1 MPEAQTPF
9 TPTIIRNVYPM
20 RSGRSHTPTNESPRR
35 RRRSHVPMKPV
46 NDAKLSKRRKVIE
59 EFYDTERTYVE
70 GLELIYSHF
79 LTPIIAALETSEP
92 LLDRSSLTSVFSNFI
107 DIWNLHRS
115 FFSSLT
121 ILLTTSVIPSPATDN
136 NYSDPPASLS
146 PLLLSHFPYLS
157 LYNPFVTAF
166 PTAISS
172 LTDLITSPS
181 STRPNPKYSAT
192 FTTYLATQESDPR
205 CGKLKL
211 RDWLLTIVQRCPR
224 YLLLLKDLIACTDE
238 EDPEYTNLTQV
249 QALVSK
255 ITLSLNTSLHTHT
268 QTLALLSLQR
278 ATPNLPFQLIV
289 PGRTLLKRGSLL
301 QIERSV
307 QPREREFLLFSD
319 CLIWLA
325 GEEVERAQWK
335 GDWGISRS
343 GWGADYTE
351 SGPAKAQRSRDK
363 GEEEASVKVQD
374 SRLDTDP
381 REAPPST
388 TRPTGRNAL
397 KKSHH
402 PPLNMIGRRN
412 ASSGGDE
419 RWIYKGRVELVDL
432 EVVVMPAREEG
443 EECRFEI
450 LSPEGSF
457 VLYSGTRKDRDEWCS
472 EIRQAKAQLLSSLNV
487 THPNSTLTSS
497 SSTNHLRRSLQA
509 LPFPPT
515 DERIATYRTDESN
528 GQRAKAKGKEDAQS
542 LERRRAES
550 VSAGEGEGTT
560 VGCVEGVFVLRVL
573 DGFVKHFSS
582 VHNNLFIIPLV
593 QTFFISDSHTQD
605 NSSKPARACDT
616 CYETVFPLID
626 PVPDATPEKTGAIH
640 QQDTDRFPSLS
651 SLPSWLSVPSFPGT
665 STPRSLMAIEREPS
679 PSISYVQDFSA
690 YDQSGNHRRIKPRL
704 QSTRVRS
711 YNQLL
716 ENFEQND
723 HGRSDVM
730 DSRLEEENDSKQ
742 NGCSDTDDDD
752 LDCQSSSRVSING
765 QASSPRKEDTVRRH
779 DRFSSPAVA
788 LHATNVTARTSA
800 VFDDDDLTEDG
811 ASSPIKT
818 NKRFSLVLGGRHREN
833 SGMRG
838 QSEVTVQSGDSRSG
852 AAGTKSELVKSIAAG
867 KLSEILARKKE

>member
-1 MPEAQTPF
+1 
-9 TPTIIRNVYPM
+9 
-20 RSGRSHTPTNESPRR
+20 
-35 RRRSHVPMKPV
+35 
-46 NDAKLSKRRKVIE
+46 
-59 EFYDTERTYVE
+59 
-70 GLELIYSHF
+70 
-79 LTPIIAALETSEP
+79 
-92 LLDRSSLTSVFSNFI
+92 
-107 DIWNLHRS
+107 
-115 FFSSLT
+115 
-121 ILLTTSVIPSPATDN
+121 
-136 NYSDPPASLS
+136 
-146 PLLLSHFPYLS
+146 
-157 LYNPFVTAF
+157 
-166 PTAISS
+166 
-172 LTDLITSPS
+172 
-181 STRPNPKYSAT
+181 
-192 FTTYLATQESDPR
+192 
-205 CGKLKL
+205 
-211 RDWLLTIVQRCPR
+211 
-224 YLLLLKDLIACTDE
+224 
-238 EDPEYTNLTQV
+238 
-249 QALVSK
+249 
-255 ITLSLNTSLHTHT
+255 
-268 QTLALLSLQR
+268 
-278 ATPNLPFQLIV
+278 
-289 PGRTLLKRGSLL
+289 
-301 QIERSV
+301 
-307 QPREREFLLFSD
+307 
-319 CLIWLA
+319 
-325 GEEVERAQWK
+325 
-335 GDWGISRS
+335 
-343 GWGADYTE
+343 
-351 SGPAKAQRSRDK
+351 
-363 GEEEASVKVQD
+363 
-374 SRLDTDP
+374 
-381 REAPPST
+381 
-388 TRPTGRNAL
+388 
-397 KKSHH
+397 
-402 PPLNMIGRRN
+402 
-412 ASSGGDE
+412 
-419 RWIYKGRVELVDL
+419 
-432 EVVVMPAREEG
+432 
-443 EECRFEI
+443 
-450 LSPEGSF
+450 
-457 VLYSGTRKDRDEWCS
+457 

-528 GQRAKAKGKEDAQS
+528 GKRAKAKGKEDAQL
-542 LERRRAES
+542 LERRRKVEHWVPAIWIPDQKTNECMR
-550 VSAGEGEGTT
+550 
-560 VGCVEGVFVLRVL
+560 CVCASCSGR
-573 DGFVKHFSS
+573 
-582 VHNNLFIIPLV
+582 
-593 QTFFISDSHTQD
+593 TFFISDSHTQD

-730 DSRLEEENDSKQ
+730 DSRLEEENDSKE

-779 DRFSSPAVA
+779 ERFSSPAVA